1 VKKTAVLYLRVSTA
15 SQVHTDYDPE
25 GISIPAQ
32 RVACQ
37 RKAEQ
42 MGLTIVG
49 EYVEPGR
56 SATTIEKRPVF
67 QEMLQ
72 RTKTEQDVDYVI
84 VYNLSRLNRNRVDD
98 AKVLMLMRSL
108 KVTLIS
114 AQENID
120 ETPAGQ
126 LMHGILAA
134 FNEYRSNS
142 DGADISYK
150 MGQKAKNGGTLG
162 RAKFG
167 YLNVREVIDN
177 HEIRTVALDPE
188 RAPYVQLAFE
198 LAATGDY
205 TMERLADVL
214 NERGLRMRPWG
225 EKRPAGPIS
234 ANYLSRVLRD
244 RYYIGMITYKGEEYQ
259 GRHEPLVSAEL
270 FAKVQGVLEE
280 RLPQPGSRQRV
291 HHHYLK
297 GSLWC
302 GRCHDKGVE
311 SRLILTKVKGHG
323 GEYWYFFCA
332 TRQEKRD
339 CDSPYIRIEEAE
351 DAVLRHY
358 ASLLLPDGFAAR
370 VREVLAATLA
380 DEEHSAQMVHDHLT
394 KRLKELDVK
403 EDNLIDLAEGG
414 SELAAKVHTRLLAI
428 GEERE
433 RVKNEL
439 AAQGPLLEAGAAV
452 IQGALDLLDDP
463 QELYRQTSDPVR
475 RQLNQVF
482 FDRLYLDVDEVIDDR
497 LAAPFNDFLYPRSLS
512 RRRVMHTRVHTGIH
526 KEATKNGAHWDAA
539 GAISTGA
546 ALLDRIA
553 RGKGSSK
560 AAMVELR
567 GLEPLTFSLQVAGAG
582 APWLHR
588 GGTHGAHG

>member
-1 VKKTAVLYLRVSTA
+1 VKTAVLYLRVSTT

-32 RVACQ
+32 RVACE

-42 MGLTIVG
+42 MGLTVVG

-56 SATTIEKRPVF
+56 SATTIVKRPVF
-67 QEMLQ
+67 QEMLA
-72 RTKTEQDVDYVI
+72 RIKNERDVDYVV
-84 VYNLSRLNRNRVDD
+84 VYNLSRLNRNRVHD
-98 AKVLMLMRSL
+98 AQVLMLMRSL

-142 DGADISYK
+142 DGADIRYK
-150 MGQKAKNGGTLG
+150 MGQKAKKGGTVT
-162 RAKFG
+162 RTKIG
-167 YLNVREVIDN
+167 YLNVREMVDG
-177 HEIRTVALDPE
+177 HEIRTVGIDPE
-188 RAPYVQLAFE
+188 RAPHIRLAFE

-205 TMERLADVL
+205 TMERLASTLRD
-214 NERGLRMRPWG
+214 RGLRMRPWG
-225 EKRPAGPIS
+225 NRPAGPIS
-234 ANYLSRVLRD
+234 AKYLSRMLRD
-244 RYYIGMITYKGEEYQ
+244 RYYLGFINYNDEEFP

-270 FAKVQGVLEE
+270 FAKVQAVLDE
-280 RLPQPGSRQRV
+280 RLPKKGSRQRR

-311 SRLILTKVKGHG
+311 SRLILTKAIGRHG
-323 GEYWYFFCA
+323 GEYWYFLCSA
-332 TRQEKRD
+332 RQVHD
-339 CDSPYIRIEEAE
+339 CEAPLIRIEDAE
-351 DAVLRHY
+351 KAVLRHY
-358 ASLLLPDGFAAR
+358 VSLRLPDGFAER

-380 DEEHSAQMVHDHLT
+380 DEEHSVRLVHEHLT
-394 KRLKELDVK
+394 KRLAELEAK
-403 EDNLIDLAEGG
+403 EDNLLDLLADGG
-414 SELAAKVHTRLLAI
+414 AIAAKVRTRLLAI

-439 AAQGPLLEAGAAV
+439 SEQGPLLEAGAGLIEA
-452 IQGALDLLDDP
+452 ALDLLDDP

-475 RQLNQVF
+475 RQLNDVF
-482 FDRLYLDVDEVIDDR
+482 FDRLYLDADEVIDDR
-497 LAAPFNDFLYPRSLS
+497 LAEPFNDFLYPRSLN
-512 RRRVMHTRVHTGIH
+512 RRRVIHTRVTKTG
-526 KEATKNGAHWDAA
+526 TRNGATWDAA
-539 GAISTGA
+539 GGISAGA
-546 ALLDRIA
+546 ALLQRIA
-553 RGKGSSK
+553 HAEGLSK

-567 GLEPLTFSLQVAGAG
+567 GLEPLTFSLRRLLLPERLSSASVQLGA
-582 APWLHR
+582 
-588 GGTHGAHG
+588 